1 MPLQYLQVTFLV
13 SLCPRWYIWSSI
25 NYPTAFI
32 GTRVATRIVDE
43 SIEGLKEKSEDI
55 TREVSVKLNELNA
68 KVLELQVVQAVI
80 RRLL

>member
-1 MPLQYLQVTFLV
+1 MV
-13 SLCPRWYIWSSI
+13 SLCPHRYIWSSI

-32 GTRVATRIVDE
+32 GTQAATRIVDE

-55 TREVSVKLNELNA
+55 MREVSVKLNELNV
-68 KVLELQVVQAVI
+68 KVLELQAVQAAI

>member
-1 MPLQYLQVTFLV
+1 MPLRYLRVRFLV
-13 SLCPRWYIWSSI
+13 SLCLCQYIRSLV
-25 NYPTAFI
+25 NYPTAFV
-32 GTRVATRIVDE
+32 GTQAATRIVDE

-68 KVLELQVVQAVI
+68 KVLELQAVQAAI